1 MGRFVV
7 SIYLSKLEHKYAA
20 KPRKG
25 ASLKDLQF
33 IKADIPFRAEFSYDL
48 PAPQF
53 RKKFAMKPFKKAVVY
68 VAGLGIGNFWLNG
81 RKFSD
86 LFISAVSDYRKTV
99 WYHRYDVTEFLRE
112 GENVLAIWCGNGFY
126 NENFDSAWESKFSL

>member
-1 MGRFVV
+1 M
-7 SIYLSKLEHKYAA
+7 KN
-20 KPRKG
+20 
-25 ASLKDLQF
+25 LQF

-53 RKKFAMKPFKKAVVY
+53 RKKFVMKPFKKAVIY

-81 RKFSD
+81 GKFSD

-126 NENFDSAWESKFSL
+126 NENFDSAWGTTRRRGAISRSAPYCWRRTESLFSLPTKLLK